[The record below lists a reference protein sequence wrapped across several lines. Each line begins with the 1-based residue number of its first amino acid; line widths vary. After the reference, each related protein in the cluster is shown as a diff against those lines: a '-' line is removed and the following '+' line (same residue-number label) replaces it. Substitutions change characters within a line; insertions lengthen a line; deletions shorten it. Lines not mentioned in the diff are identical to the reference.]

1 MKGWLGNWLSGRQ
14 QRVRVEGEFSDWV
27 AVVSSV
33 IQGSVLGGTLFNLY
47 IDDIRLVVLHALILL
62 FADDTKVALKI
73 AAEKDRETMQKII
86 DNLVEW
92 ARQWDMS
99 FNVKKCKIIHVGHGN
114 LGLSYTMNG
123 NQIESAN

>member
-114 LGLSYTMNG
+114 PGFNYD
-123 NQIESAN
+123 ER